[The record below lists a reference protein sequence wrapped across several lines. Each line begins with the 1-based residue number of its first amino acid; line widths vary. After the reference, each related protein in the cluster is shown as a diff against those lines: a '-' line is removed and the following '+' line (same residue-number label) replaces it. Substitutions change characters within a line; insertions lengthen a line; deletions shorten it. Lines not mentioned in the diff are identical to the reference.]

1 MGEKRITMSDIA
13 QRLDLSINAVSL
25 ALNGKTGVS
34 EKTRKKVLTMA
45 EELGYLDQSDK
56 YTAAYSDQNICILI
70 EHRFFRDMYFY
81 GRVLLGVENAA
92 KEAGYDILVKS
103 FDEKAEAVPE
113 CVEKRKVAGI
123 IVIGKLSDAYLK
135 RLKGYHMPLVLVDHI
150 SLEEP
155 TDAIM
160 TDNKEGSYQLTKY
173 LIQEGFTKIGFLGGL
188 EYSPSVRERFWGYL
202 EAIRTLMVF
211 PDFESSMEYAKK
223 YSCLNKIEE
232 YVINNDAKGM
242 EETFRKIQERPEVFV
257 CANDKMAIL
266 TCKVLEDMGLRV
278 PEDIGIVGFDDIE
291 LSKMVAP
298 GLTTV
303 HVYKDLLGRKGVER
317 LIYRMEH
324 PKERVGIIVMG
335 VELIVR
341 NSAKMQ

>member
-13 QRLDLSINAVSL
+13 QKLGLSINAVSL

-34 EKTRKKVLTMA
+34 EKTRKKVLMMA
-45 EELGYLDQSDK
+45 EEMGYLDQSDK
-56 YTAAYSDQNICILI
+56 YTATYSIRNICILI

-81 GRVLLGVENAA
+81 GRVLLGVESAA

-103 FDEKAEAVPE
+103 FDEKAETVPE
-113 CVEKRKVAGI
+113 CVEKRKVAGV
-123 IVIGKLSDAYLK
+123 IVIGKLSDEYIK
-135 RLKGYHMPLVLVDHI
+135 RLKGYGTPLVLVDHI

-155 TDAIM
+155 TDAVM
-160 TDNKEGSYQLTKY
+160 TDNKEGSYKITKY
-173 LIQEGFTKIGFLGGL
+173 LIKEGFTKIGFLGGL

-202 EAIRTLMVF
+202 ETIRMLMKF

-223 YSCLNKIEE
+223 YSCLNKVEE
-232 YVINNDAKGM
+232 YVIHNDAKGL
-242 EETFRKIQERPEVFV
+242 EEAFRNITEIPQVFV

-266 TCKVLEDMGLRV
+266 ACNVLEDMGLRV

-324 PKERVGIIVMG
+324 PKERVEKIVMG
-335 VELIVR
+335 VELIIR
-341 NSAKMQ
+341 NSAKMR